1 VKPGVALALV
11 LGCAVA
17 FVPMVGACG
26 AAERAAAKDPMVC
39 ERDPKC
45 AAKNGR
51 ARDCTTQCNDDPA
64 CMDRCREMSQDH
76 LGAPP

>member
-1 VKPGVALALV
+1 VRAVALALGLV
-11 LGCAVA
+11 SAVA
-17 FVPMVGACG
+17 LAPLTSACN
-26 AAERAAAKDPMVC
+26 AAQKAAAKDPMVC
-39 ERDPKC
+39 ERDPAC

-76 LGAPP
+76 LGAPQ